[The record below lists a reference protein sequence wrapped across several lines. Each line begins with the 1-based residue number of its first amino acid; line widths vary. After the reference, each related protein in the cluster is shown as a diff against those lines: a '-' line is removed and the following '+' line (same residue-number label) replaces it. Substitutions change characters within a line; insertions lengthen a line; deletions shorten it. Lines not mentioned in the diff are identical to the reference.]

1 MKKSI
6 FTFFIAIPFLGM
18 QSCGEGNTSN
28 QEETSVVEEVVET
41 NPWDEAMDS
50 YHDVMAATF
59 HPAEENNL
67 APLKERYKELADQ
80 SISWGEIAIP
90 EKHQGKELEN
100 RLEELK
106 SQSIALSEM
115 VEGGSSDEDLKE
127 AIIALHDVFHGIMG
141 ACKDG
146 DKHGMHH

>member
-106 SQSIALSEM
+106 SQSVALSEM

>member
-1 MKKSI
+1 MKKPI
-6 FTFFIAIPFLGM
+6 FTFFIAISFLVL
-18 QSCGEGNTSN
+18 QSCGESNTSTT
-28 QEETSVVEEVVET
+28 EENSVAEEVVET

-67 APLKERYKELADQ
+67 APLKERYKELVDQ
-80 SISWGEIAIP
+80 SISWGEVTIP

-106 SQSIALSEM
+106 SQSVALSEM

>member
-6 FTFFIAIPFLGM
+6 FTFFISITFLGM
-18 QSCGEGNTSN
+18 QSCGESNTSV
-28 QEETSVVEEVVET
+28 QEETPMTEEVVE
-41 NPWDEAMDS
+41 NDPWDEAMDS

-80 SISWGEIAIP
+80 SIAWGEIAIP
-90 EKHQGKELEN
+90 EKHQGKELDN

-106 SQSIALSEM
+106 AQSVALSEM

-127 AIIALHDVFHGIMG
+127 AIVALHDVFHGIMG

-146 DKHGMHH
+146 EKHGMHH

>member
-18 QSCGEGNTSN
+18 LSCSESNTSN
-28 QEETSVVEEVVET
+28 QGEIAVTEEVVET

-67 APLKERYKELADQ
+67 APLKERYKELVDQ
-80 SISWGEIAIP
+80 SISWGEISIP

-106 SQSIALSEM
+106 SQSISLSEM
-115 VEGGSSDEDLKE
+115 IEGGSSDEDLKE
-127 AIIALHDVFHGIMG
+127 AIVALHDVFHGIMG